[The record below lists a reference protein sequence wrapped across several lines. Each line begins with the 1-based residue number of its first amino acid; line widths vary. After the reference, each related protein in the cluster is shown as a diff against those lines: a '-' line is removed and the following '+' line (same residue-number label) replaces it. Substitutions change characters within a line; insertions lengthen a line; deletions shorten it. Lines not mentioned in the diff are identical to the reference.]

1 MIHTKSLIRRL
12 AYVPWLLALGL
23 VVGWT
28 GTAEAVGITLTLD
41 KSSVR
46 EDAGTTEI
54 TVTAKSDG
62 TTDGP
67 IHVILSYEATADP
80 LNQRFRMVVPTIV
93 IPAGE
98 EKSGSG
104 PISFIPVNDNFRG
117 VHGDYQDNGAADD
130 LVITIDGAAGTGNT
144 VTETT
149 LTMIDDDKLTRNL
162 KLMFDP
168 MPVSRE
174 AEGTDVEVT
183 LYVDGSRFA
192 SRHSF
197 DIVYKNTVGDARN
210 DLFDQTPNTRQ
221 VILDLLDANNDGT
234 VDRTEDVLVR
244 DSQYRADTD
253 RINLGRRKREASATI
268 TFDPFN
274 FPGYAAIEAALRA
287 PDSRSR
293 FLALSDPT
301 GANVGYPEDND
312 DSSWLTRVADPTTTP
327 QTPPRS
333 GYFDGNLDPDGDGT
347 NNFHT
352 PGQATVSDD
361 VDERR
366 YHLIRANKPARKDDK
381 FASNFDATAIAATP
395 DRIVDNVR
403 NFLEVRGIDLNSD
416 GDTGDVIPLTYG
428 LLTEANL
435 DLDFDGDGEKTGCV
449 SEVDLGID
457 LDGDGLLTVA
467 GCMTDGSNTLPDPL
481 VVAPALFPAGI
492 TPLLYNPNTSGFT
505 STDPTDD
512 AYVGLIDTLT
522 SLQEKNM
529 PFGVMLRTGFFQV
542 KDETAPIVKA
552 VTIKSESCAGSMR
565 EDAVGEQT
573 FTVEVELA
581 RERPEESLLR
591 FEIEDETEANRED
604 SDCED
609 CAGIRDID
617 YKADILPLRIPPKTK
632 RGLRRSQLPPQTT
645 RTRMATR
652 FSC

>member
-301 GANVGYPEDND
+301 GANNGYPAPANAAGLGGD
-312 DSSWLTRVADPTTTP
+312 DSSWLTMVDATDAEG
-327 QTPPRS
+327 PPSKPLLGLGISMVTSELLPETELPHSHCYRC
-333 GYFDGNLDPDGDGT
+333 
-347 NNFHT
+347 
-352 PGQATVSDD
+352 QATFSDD

-366 YHLIRANKPARKDDK
+366 YHLVRARCIC
-381 FASNFDATAIAATP
+381 S
-395 DRIVDNVR
+395 
-403 NFLEVRGIDLNSD
+403 
-416 GDTGDVIPLTYG
+416 
-428 LLTEANL
+428 
-435 DLDFDGDGEKTGCV
+435 
-449 SEVDLGID
+449 
-457 LDGDGLLTVA
+457 
-467 GCMTDGSNTLPDPL
+467 
-481 VVAPALFPAGI
+481 
-492 TPLLYNPNTSGFT
+492 
-505 STDPTDD
+505 
-512 AYVGLIDTLT
+512 
-522 SLQEKNM
+522 
-529 PFGVMLRTGFFQV
+529 
-542 KDETAPIVKA
+542 
-552 VTIKSESCAGSMR
+552 
-565 EDAVGEQT
+565 
-573 FTVEVELA
+573 
-581 RERPEESLLR
+581 
-591 FEIEDETEANRED
+591 
-604 SDCED
+604 
-609 CAGIRDID
+609 
-617 YKADILPLRIPPKTK
+617 K
-632 RGLRRSQLPPQTT
+632 R
-645 RTRMATR
+645 
-652 FSC
+652 